1 LPLQRVIMTTRC
13 YKCEAEITFSEEI
26 VSQKSGRMVPLDPY
40 TMDRHQCPMYKP
52 PRKYVPCRMCGM
64 LLYFDP
70 DAPKS
75 VNDKWVPYEQRSGV
89 PHDCPESDYNKNNG
103 GTVPAT
109 TMTDEDRIARSDKLK
124 ENLVIMQETKRQE
137 DLLNQ
142 L

>member
-1 LPLQRVIMTTRC
+1 MTTRC
-13 YKCEAEITFSEEI
+13 YKCEAEITFSAEI

-89 PHDCPESDYNKNNG
+89 PHNCPESDYNKNSSG
-103 GTVPAT
+103 
-109 TMTDEDRIARSDKLK
+109 MTGQDRTEIIKAGLAKLREAKNQEDEDLEEARQAL
-124 ENLVIMQETKRQE
+124 I
-137 DLLNQ
+137 
-142 L
+142 